1 MIQCTAPHFS
11 IGRNDKDYHKS
22 EVYENVFV
30 KVNKLRQRFK
40 TPKMKYVAPPKC
52 YESSPYEM
60 WVTINYAPYESTIT
74 LWFKKESDMI
84 IARLMV

>member
-1 MIQCTAPHFS
+1 MECPHFS
-11 IGRNDKDYHKS
+11 IGRNDKDYHKG
-22 EVYENVFV
+22 EGYENAFV

-40 TPKMKYVAPPKC
+40 TPKQKYVPPPKC

-60 WVTINYAPYESTIT
+60 WVTISYVPNESTIT